1 MIMSVSLQVLGK
13 AICPVLISR
22 CACLY
27 ECPPVR
33 SVCFYCPVQNVVN
46 HRLRWAH
53 PRVCGEN
60 KKWHKCHV
68 CSENSLKMT
77 LRLVH
82 FEPSQPPAFEIQS
95 ILLTIQH
102 HYDSPGM
109 TKARDPRPARKNGG
123 LAGFPR
129 HLQMS
134 GLRPPLSY
142 GLLFQ
147 AWWRGTNPTGLSLTG
162 IKRES

>member
-109 TKARDPRPARKNGG
+109 TKARDPRPARGKWWAGWLPSPCTNVG
-123 LAGFPR
+123 LSAPAF
-129 HLQMS
+129 
-134 GLRPPLSY
+134 LRAIISSL
-142 GLLFQ
+142 
-147 AWWRGTNPTGLSLTG
+147 WRGTNPTGPSITG
-162 IKRES
+162 IYQES

>member
-109 TKARDPRPARKNGG
+109 TKARDPRPARKKTVGW
-123 LAGFPR
+123 LASLAICKCRAFGPR
-129 HLQMS
+129 
-134 GLRPPLSY
+134 
-142 GLLFQ
+142 F
-147 AWWRGTNPTGLSLTG
+147 LTG
-162 IKRES
+162 FYFEPRGGVPTRQD

>member
-95 ILLTIQH
+95 IVLN
-102 HYDSPGM
+102 DSASLRFAGHDKGERPEACPKKTVGWLASLAIC
-109 TKARDPRPARKNGG
+109 KCRAFGPR
-123 LAGFPR
+123 F
-129 HLQMS
+129 
-134 GLRPPLSY
+134 
-142 GLLFQ
+142 
-147 AWWRGTNPTGLSLTG
+147 LTG
-162 IKRES
+162 FYFEPRGGVPTRQD

>member
-109 TKARDPRPARKNGG
+109 TKARDPRPARGKWW
-123 LAGFPR
+123 AGFPR
-129 HLQMS
+129 LVQML
-134 GLRPPLSY
+134 GFRPPLSY

-147 AWWRGTNPTGLSLTG
+147 AWWRGTNPTRPSITG
-162 IKRES
+162 IYQES